1 MAVRLRLARRG
12 RKARPYYYIVATD
25 NRTPRDGKF
34 IERIG
39 SYNPVTNPAT
49 IELNFDR
56 ALTWL
61 NNGAQPSDTV
71 RRILSYKGVLM
82 KKHLLDGVKKGAF
95 NEAEAERRF
104 NAWLEEKNSKIRSKV
119 SDLENAKRSENKAR
133 LEAETAIKEKR
144 AEALAKKQLEAM
156 NALKEESSEEAPV
169 VEENTTEDVVAEGEA
184 PTSAEEATAEE

>member
-1 MAVRLRLARRG
+1 
-12 RKARPYYYIVATD
+12 
-25 NRTPRDGKF
+25 
-34 IERIG
+34 
-39 SYNPVTNPAT
+39 
-49 IELNFDR
+49 
-56 ALTWL
+56 L

-144 AEALAKKQLEAM
+144 AEVLAKKQLEAM

-184 PTSAEEATAEE
+184 PAEE